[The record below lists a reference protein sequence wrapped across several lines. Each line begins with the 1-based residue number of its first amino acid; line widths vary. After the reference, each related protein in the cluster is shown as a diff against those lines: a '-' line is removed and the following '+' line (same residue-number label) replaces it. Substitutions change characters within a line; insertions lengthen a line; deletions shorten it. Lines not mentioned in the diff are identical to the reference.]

1 MKRILFLLAVACC
14 TIAIVAIST
23 SSTTTNDFAKNA
35 NLDEGI
41 MAATITPQLMT
52 AQATMD
58 AKYDGKKKIAKNDN
72 MAITTTALATSKAAI
87 NESGGTP
94 KLLVAGSSSTA
105 TTKTANIAEEPAG
118 GPLKTMTSSPATC
131 ALL

>member
-1 MKRILFLLAVACC
+1 MKRLMFLLAVACC
-14 TIAIVAIST
+14 AIAIVAIST
-23 SSTTTNDFAKNA
+23 SSTTMNDFAKTA

-41 MAATITPQLMT
+41 MAATITPQLTT

-58 AKYDGKKKIAKNDN
+58 AKYDGKKIAKNDN
-72 MAITTTALATSKAAI
+72 TAITTALAISKVAI

-94 KLLVAGSSSTA
+94 KLLVAGSSNTA
-105 TTKTANIAEEPAG
+105 TTQTANIAEEPAG
-118 GPLKTMTSSPATC
+118 GPLKMMTSSPATC

>member
-1 MKRILFLLAVACC
+1 MFLLAVACC

-58 AKYDGKKKIAKNDN
+58 AKYDEKKIAKNDN
-72 MAITTTALATSKAAI
+72 TAITTTALATSKAAI
-87 NESGGTP
+87 DKTGGTP

-105 TTKTANIAEEPAG
+105 TTQTANIAEEPAG
-118 GPLKTMTSSPATC
+118 GPLKTMMSSPATC